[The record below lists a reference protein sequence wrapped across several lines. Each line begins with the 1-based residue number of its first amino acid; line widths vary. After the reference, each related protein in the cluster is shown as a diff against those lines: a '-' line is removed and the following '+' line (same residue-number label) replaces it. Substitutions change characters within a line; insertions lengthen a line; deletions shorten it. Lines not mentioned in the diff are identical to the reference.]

1 MRSVDRRITCNRSH
15 RGDIMIEHENRR
27 QGSVASAV
35 TEVIVGGLQH
45 AVECCGWVIEVGVSL
60 LISVLRG

>member
-1 MRSVDRRITCNRSH
+1 
-15 RGDIMIEHENRR
+15 MIEHENRR

-35 TEVIVGGLQH
+35 TEVIVGGLQL